1 MLDWQYGCSFKVTE
15 SDRAML
21 ESWLRAPTVAQ
32 GLALRA
38 KVILASAEGEGVRPL
53 ARRLGVSPNTVA
65 VWRRRY
71 RSEGLAGL
79 RTKPRPGRP
88 RRITAAKE
96 RAVISA
102 TLRKPKVAT
111 HWSARRLAKE
121 VGLSS
126 ATVHRLWQ
134 KYALQP
140 HRSES
145 FKFSRDPEFEGKL
158 ADISGSIWTRR
169 SGPLCCVWMKS
180 RKFRRLTAR
189 SRRCLFVKDC
199 ECAGGI
205 ACVSHLSKKRP
216 GTDSLE
222 RAP

>member
-1 MLDWQYGCSFKVTE
+1 MLVWQYGCSFKVAE
-15 SDRAML
+15 ADREML

-79 RTKPRPGRP
+79 RTKPRTGRP

-102 TLRKPKVAT
+102 TL
-111 HWSARRLAKE
+111 
-121 VGLSS
+121 
-126 ATVHRLWQ
+126 
-134 KYALQP
+134 
-140 HRSES
+140 
-145 FKFSRDPEFEGKL
+145 
-158 ADISGSIWTRR
+158 
-169 SGPLCCVWMKS
+169 
-180 RKFRRLTAR
+180 
-189 SRRCLFVKDC
+189 
-199 ECAGGI
+199 
-205 ACVSHLSKKRP
+205 
-216 GTDSLE
+216 
-222 RAP
+222 